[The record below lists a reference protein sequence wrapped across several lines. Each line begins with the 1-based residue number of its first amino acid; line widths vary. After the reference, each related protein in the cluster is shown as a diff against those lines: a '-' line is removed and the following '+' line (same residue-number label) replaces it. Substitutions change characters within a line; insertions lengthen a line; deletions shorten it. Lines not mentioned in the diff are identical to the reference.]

1 MSGKPTGPE
10 SVLAEVDKLISVTPR
25 ERLVVR
31 QLRRSLSM
39 LRELGQRVKPDER
52 AQERVR
58 SLIDRLQVAIL
69 ALDTDGH
76 YVAVSRGAS
85 TLTGYARAELIGKSI
100 FDTGLALNPCVSEGW
115 QQFLDRKESAAKTI
129 LPDRGGNVVS
139 IQTEFATICLL
150 GLHAAALAGQRPRYA
165 SRLITSETGEP
176 QLAAEL
182 HMHRRAVDVSALRRD
197 TAVVRGQTMR
207 DVWSR
212 LRTRVD
218 QLAAH
223 LVCEGP
229 HVLTTVSFVQR
240 GDPVPDWPRSP
251 CDVSVRMR
259 SVGSTVIVAVVVLVG
274 GCSST
279 SENQPQ
285 EQAAVPGTEYRD
297 AEYVI
302 EGQRIKLADGRAE
315 AETSPGSASRIVT
328 RYFGNELKT
337 DLNDDGRED
346 VVFLLTQQRGGSGM
360 FFYAV
365 AALNTEAGYL
375 GSDGYLLGDRIAPQ
389 TTVVSRNPRHKN
401 VIVVNYGDRRPDE
414 PMTAQPS
421 VGKSVYL
428 KLDAETVR
436 WGIVVPDFEGESR

>member
-1 MSGKPTGPE
+1 MGRTAMSGGSP
-10 SVLAEVDKLISVTPR
+10 S
-25 ERLVVR
+25 
-31 QLRRSLSM
+31 
-39 LRELGQRVKPDER
+39 
-52 AQERVR
+52 
-58 SLIDRLQVAIL
+58 
-69 ALDTDGH
+69 
-76 YVAVSRGAS
+76 
-85 TLTGYARAELIGKSI
+85 
-100 FDTGLALNPCVSEGW
+100 
-115 QQFLDRKESAAKTI
+115 
-129 LPDRGGNVVS
+129 
-139 IQTEFATICLL
+139 
-150 GLHAAALAGQRPRYA
+150 
-165 SRLITSETGEP
+165 
-176 QLAAEL
+176 
-182 HMHRRAVDVSALRRD
+182 
-197 TAVVRGQTMR
+197 
-207 DVWSR
+207 
-212 LRTRVD
+212 
-218 QLAAH
+218 
-223 LVCEGP
+223 
-229 HVLTTVSFVQR
+229 
-240 GDPVPDWPRSP
+240 RSP
-251 CDVSVRMR
+251 CDVSVRIR
-259 SVGSTVIVAVVVLVG
+259 SVGATVIVAVVVLVG
-274 GCSST
+274 GCSSN

-285 EQAAVPGTEYRD
+285 GQAAVPGSEYRN

-302 EGQRIKLADGRAE
+302 EGQRIKLADGLAE

-346 VVFLLTQQRGGSGM
+346 VVFLLTQQRGGSGT